1 MTDRG
6 KFLLFYSVLFTVLLI
21 GDAYSKMVIVQY
33 LTERE
38 SLELMPFIKFVLVY
52 NRGAAF
58 GFLSEQGGWQQ
69 FLFIAIGLGVSLLIL
84 IRLFR
89 AAGSYLWYEVS
100 LVLILAGA
108 LGNLLDRIRIGQVID
123 FVQVYYDD
131 WQFPAFNLADMAIF
145 VGVVMLILEI
155 LGLAPGR
162 KGEQID

>member
-6 KFLLFYSVLFTVLLI
+6 KFLSFYSVLFTVLLI
-21 GDAYSKMVIVQY
+21 GDAYSKIAIVQY
-33 LTERE
+33 LTETE
-38 SLELMPFIKFVLVY
+38 SLELTPFLKFGLVY

-69 FLFIAIGLGVSLLIL
+69 FLFISIALGVSLLIL

-89 AAGSYLWYEVS
+89 AAGSCLWYEIS

-108 LGNLLDRIRIGQVID
+108 LGNLLDRIRIGEVID

-162 KGEQID
+162 RTSR